1 MSSPSQ
7 GEILAGFGGDV
18 DAYTDYHCGLI
29 NSDGEPTDYGLEE
42 GHEGFYGNYDD
53 DDDMDDGDD

>member
-7 GEILAGFGGDV
+7 GEILAGFGGDL

-29 NSDGEPTDYGLEE
+29 DEDGSPTDYGDEQ
-42 GHEGFYGNYDD
+42 GHEGFYGAADD
-53 DDDMDDGDD
+53 DDDYDDDY